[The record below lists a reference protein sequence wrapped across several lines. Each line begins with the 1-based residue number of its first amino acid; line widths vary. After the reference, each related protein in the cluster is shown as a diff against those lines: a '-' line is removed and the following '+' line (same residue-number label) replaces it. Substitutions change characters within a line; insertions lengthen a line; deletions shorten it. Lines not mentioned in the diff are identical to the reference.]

1 MYVIPKYKFAFLAAP
16 RTGSKAVAK
25 ALVER
30 RGAAL
35 IGSHHTALD
44 EHLDFE
50 IGSDWTVCSA
60 VRNHWDTMVS
70 WWFKIERR
78 ARAMMPLAE
87 FIPRFCRNNPNIVQD
102 GRLWWKTLP
111 HTNTI
116 LRYEQLQS
124 DFDQAL
130 VKAGMPPLDLPKVTD
145 SLRAG
150 APYQIFYKQAAA
162 RWVSQYFATEIARCG
177 YKF

>member
-1 MYVIPKYKFAFLAAP
+1 MYVIPKYKFAFFAAA
-16 RTGSKAVAK
+16 RTGSKAIAK
-25 ALVER
+25 ALMEQ
-30 RGAAL
+30 RGAIL
-35 IGSHHTALD
+35 IGSHHTTSD
-44 EHLDFE
+44 EHPDFE

-60 VRNHWDTMVS
+60 VRNHWDTLVS

-78 ARAMMPLAE
+78 AGAMTPLAE
-87 FIPRFCRNNPNIVQD
+87 FIPRFCTNNPNFVQG

-116 LRYEQLQS
+116 LRYEHLQL
-124 DFDQAL
+124 DFDQVL
-130 VKAGMPPLDLPKVTD
+130 VKVGMPPLDLPKVRD

-150 APYQIFYKQAAA
+150 APYQIFYK
-162 RWVSQYFATEIARCG
+162 RNMVEWVSQYFNTEIAKCG